1 MRVLLD
7 NGHGINTPG
16 KKSPVWPDGSM
27 LSEWR
32 YTRELTTRIEAALK
46 EHRIPVQRIVPEF
59 RDIPLWE
66 RCHRVNKIAATIGS
80 RHCLLVS
87 VHVNA
92 SANGKAYGWEIHTSK
107 GQLISDICATVFWS
121 EASAQLEGHSC
132 MRGDH
137 SDGDPDWDS
146 DFAILRD
153 TICPAVLTE
162 NLFMD
167 NAEDCKFLLSEAGKQ
182 KMVDLH
188 VQSILQVASL
198 PYFNT

>member
-1 MRVLLD
+1 MRILLD

-16 KKSPVWPDGSM
+16 KKSPVWPDGSS

-32 YTRELTTRIEAALK
+32 YTRELTLRIETALK
-46 EHRIPVQRIVPEF
+46 AKGKSVQRIVPEYK
-59 RDIPLWE
+59 DVPLWE
-66 RCHRVNKIAATIGS
+66 RCHRVNKIAAKFGA

-92 SANGKAYGWEIHTSK
+92 SASGKACGWEIHTSK
-107 GQLISDICATVFWS
+107 GQTISDIFATVFWN
-121 EASAQLEGHSC
+121 EANKQLNGRSC

-167 NAEDCKFLLSEAGKQ
+167 HLQDCKLLLSEEGKQ
-182 KMVDLH
+182 LITDIH
-188 VQSILQVASL
+188 VRAILQIADL
-198 PYFNT
+198 PYFNA